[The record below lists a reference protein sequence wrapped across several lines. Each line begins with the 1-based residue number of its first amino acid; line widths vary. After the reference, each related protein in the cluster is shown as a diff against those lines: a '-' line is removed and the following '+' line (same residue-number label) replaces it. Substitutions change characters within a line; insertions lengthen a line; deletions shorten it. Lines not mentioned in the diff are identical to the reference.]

1 MEMSNIVSYF
11 ALKSFGVV
19 TLTNDENV
27 IEMRFKR
34 FSTDTGEEMTNAM
47 SHVPV
52 SVDELNGMKT
62 DYQSKIDLIDDFIA
76 EINAL

>member
-1 MEMSNIVSYF
+1 MEMSNIESYF
-11 ALKSFGVV
+11 ALKSFDVV

-34 FSTDTGEEMTNAM
+34 FSTDTGEEMANAL

-52 SVDELNGMKT
+52 SIDELNGMKI
-62 DYQSKIDLIDDFIA
+62 DYQAKIDLIDDFIT
-76 EINAL
+76 EVNNL

>member
-1 MEMSNIVSYF
+1 MEMSNIESYF
-11 ALKSFGVV
+11 ALKSFDVV

-34 FSTDTGEEMTNAM
+34 FSTDTGEEMTNAL

-52 SVDELNGMKT
+52 SIDELTAMKT
-62 DYQSKIDLIDDFIA
+62 DYQSKIDLIDDFIT
-76 EINAL
+76 EVNNL